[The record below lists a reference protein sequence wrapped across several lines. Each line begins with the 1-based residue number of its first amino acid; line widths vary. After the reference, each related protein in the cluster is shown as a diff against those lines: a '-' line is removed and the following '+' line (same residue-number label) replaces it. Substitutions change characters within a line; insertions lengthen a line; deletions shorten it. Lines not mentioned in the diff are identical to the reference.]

1 MSNLKKRYEK
11 EYTSMWAAMEHVSEN
26 EHNKLV
32 ELCQRNCWIKRNEL
46 AFRLQSLTE
55 EMNGGHAGM
64 TMKRKRIFLLRVFR
78 LK

>member
-1 MSNLKKRYEK
+1 
-11 EYTSMWAAMEHVSEN
+11 MWAAMEHVSEN

-64 TMKRKRIFLLRVFR
+64 TMKRKLFCRKITLQPDSTGT
-78 LK
+78 